1 MEEKLTQNGNSHKI
15 IMTNRNMISL
25 TGVND
30 VMSFDAN
37 EILLDTVQGMLLLRG
52 EELHVNRLSLERGEV
67 DVDGKVDSLAYA
79 EENTYLKNGESLWR
93 RLFK

>member
-1 MEEKLTQNGNSHKI
+1 MDEKLLQKGSSHKVV
-15 IMTNRNMISL
+15 MTNRNMISL

-37 EILLDTVQGMLLLRG
+37 EILLDTVQGMLLIRG
-52 EELHVNRLSLERGEV
+52 EELHVNRLSLEKGEV
-67 DVDGKVDSLAYA
+67 DVDGKMDSLAYA
-79 EENTYLKNGESLWR
+79 EENAYGKNGKSLLQ

>member
-1 MEEKLTQNGNSHKI
+1 MEEKLTQNNGHKV

-52 EELHVNRLSLERGEV
+52 AELHVNRLSLERGEV

-79 EENTYLKNGESLWR
+79 EENTYLKNGESLWH